1 MPSLTAHLLHLDESA
16 LKAATQHPF
25 LEAAATRSLPLEQL
39 KTWLAQ
45 DRLYALAYTNFI
57 GALLAKVPI
66 PTTSDRETTLEWR
79 AVDLLIDCLVNIR
92 SESKL
97 FEETAAAE
105 GWLDEVCDAQPNRH
119 TRAYQD
125 LFAGAA
131 AAQKPLIVGL
141 TVLWATEECY
151 LRAWRHAKSKMDS
164 GLKVKEKDVMQ
175 RTFIPNWS
183 SPEFEAFVRRIGA
196 LVNKFGSER
205 AGEDGW
211 EWQECEV
218 AWRQTMWLEKEFWPD
233 VKAEKRVTFE
243 YSPSPKKATL
253 NPRNNHTRAPTH
265 LGATEILAAPAFSI
279 YTHHASPSSYAPAS
293 SAASLRAPHNATNS
307 SASCRELF
315 SATSISS
322 GSKWLS
328 LRELHSRVEARRRQ
342 QLAFTFAIK
351 ALNFC
356 AMGPQREVVGDMFL
370 SRRSKVS
377 A

>member
-151 LRAWRHAKSKMDS
+151 LRAWRHAKK
-164 GLKVKEKDVMQ
+164 
-175 RTFIPNWS
+175 
-183 SPEFEAFVRRIGA
+183 FEAFVRRIGA

-233 VKAEKRVTFE
+233 VKAEKRSTANPGWRHE
-243 YSPSPKKATL
+243 GLYTSTSQYHTAEILAIPDSSPSPKKATL

>member
-164 GLKVKEKDVMQ
+164 GLKVKEKDVM
-175 RTFIPNWS
+175 
-183 SPEFEAFVRRIGA
+183 
-196 LVNKFGSER
+196 
-205 AGEDGW
+205 
-211 EWQECEV
+211 
-218 AWRQTMWLEKEFWPD
+218 
-233 VKAEKRVTFE
+233 
-243 YSPSPKKATL
+243 
-253 NPRNNHTRAPTH
+253 
-265 LGATEILAAPAFSI
+265 
-279 YTHHASPSSYAPAS
+279 
-293 SAASLRAPHNATNS
+293 
-307 SASCRELF
+307 
-315 SATSISS
+315 
-322 GSKWLS
+322 
-328 LRELHSRVEARRRQ
+328 
-342 QLAFTFAIK
+342 
-351 ALNFC
+351 
-356 AMGPQREVVGDMFL
+356 
-370 SRRSKVS
+370 
-377 A
+377 

>member
-151 LRAWRHAKSKMDS
+151 LRAWRHAKSKVDS

>member
-1 MPSLTAHLLHLDESA
+1 
-16 LKAATQHPF
+16 
-25 LEAAATRSLPLEQL
+25 
-39 KTWLAQ
+39 
-45 DRLYALAYTNFI
+45 
-57 GALLAKVPI
+57 
-66 PTTSDRETTLEWR
+66 
-79 AVDLLIDCLVNIR
+79 
-92 SESKL
+92 
-97 FEETAAAE
+97 
-105 GWLDEVCDAQPNRH
+105 
-119 TRAYQD
+119 
-125 LFAGAA
+125 
-131 AAQKPLIVGL
+131 
-141 TVLWATEECY
+141 
-151 LRAWRHAKSKMDS
+151 
-164 GLKVKEKDVMQ
+164 
-175 RTFIPNWS
+175 
-183 SPEFEAFVRRIGA
+183 
-196 LVNKFGSER
+196 
-205 AGEDGW
+205 
-211 EWQECEV
+211 
-218 AWRQTMWLEKEFWPD
+218 MWLEKEFWPD

-243 YSPSPKKATL
+243 YQPWMAPRGSLYEHKPIHTAEILAIPDSSPSPKKATL